1 MYKKLKKILYMYVYT
16 NKKYLWYPYTVLKNR
31 RKTTCMS
38 ATFQNIPIL
47 SFDNFN
53 GYQINY
59 INFI

>member
-1 MYKKLKKILYMYVYT
+1 MVTIY
-16 NKKYLWYPYTVLKNR
+16 WLKNL

-47 SFDNFN
+47 FDNFN

>member
-53 GYQINY
+53 GY
-59 INFI
+59 